1 MGTGLRK
8 KGGVLLLNF
17 CTPPLNQPCRKSN
30 GRRERMIF
38 YHGLKHFND
47 RLCHVGPLDFHG
59 GFQAAGQFHPG
70 CGIRFGT
77 ARRIYCREMPAV
89 S

>member
-1 MGTGLRK
+1 
-8 KGGVLLLNF
+8 
-17 CTPPLNQPCRKSN
+17 
-30 GRRERMIF
+30 MIF

-47 RLCHVGPLDFHG
+47 RLCHGGPLDFHG

>member
-1 MGTGLRK
+1 
-8 KGGVLLLNF
+8 
-17 CTPPLNQPCRKSN
+17 
-30 GRRERMIF
+30 MIF

-47 RLCHVGPLDFHG
+47 RLCHGGPLDFHG

-77 ARRIYCREMPAV
+77 ARRIYCREMPAWIPCPGFF
-89 S
+89 SAPGTIPES